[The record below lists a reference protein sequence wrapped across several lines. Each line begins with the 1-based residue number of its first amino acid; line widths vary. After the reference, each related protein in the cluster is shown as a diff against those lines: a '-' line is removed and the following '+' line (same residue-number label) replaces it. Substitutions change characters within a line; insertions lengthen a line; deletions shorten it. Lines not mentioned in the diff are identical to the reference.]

1 MMPSDTIV
9 AHNKLND
16 LDRMI
21 TRNAEVIP
29 NMDSDIFF
37 IYLAIMST
45 TW

>member
-16 LDRMI
+16 RDRMI

-37 IYLAIMST
+37 INLAIMST